1 MTASIKLTGRVNPTY
16 GGLTALLLES
26 NAVGPAGA
34 AALAEGLLSNCHL
47 TLLNLDFNRLRAEG
61 AAAIAG
67 ALRTND
73 VLTHLYLALNDGDV
87 LKDEL

>member
-1 MTASIKLTGRVNPTY
+1 MPREPVGW
-16 GGLTALLLES
+16 LES

-47 TLLNLDFNRLRAEG
+47 TLLNLVLDFNRLRAEG

-73 VLTHLYLALNDGDV
+73 VLTHLYMALNDGDV